1 MPRPVSQKLGAWLAA
16 ATIGLLTTTTSIE
29 TVRAREGLSLAD
41 LAGSY
46 SGRQG
51 GFDTLCFNAAGQPAD
66 CTDPSSVALSFNDA
80 EVLQGTLAPNGQF
93 CFTDTSV
100 FSPIAGSNAP
110 ATVLD
115 GILTGSI
122 TSYNPKTGSGTIS
135 FTDYSAAAGVS
146 CKLAIVVNP
155 SAAQPISH
163 GTADFAAG
171 AAPALHLDLV
181 VTSITAVDGSYGGIV
196 LGGTLYIQ
204 E

>member
-1 MPRPVSQKLGAWLAA
+1 MPRPVSHKLRAWLAA

-29 TVRAREGLSLAD
+29 TVRAGEGLSLAD

-66 CTDPSSVALSFNDA
+66 CTDPSSVALPFNEA
-80 EVLQGTLAPNGQF
+80 EVLQGTLAPDGQF

-100 FSPIAGSNAP
+100 FSPVAGSKAP

-122 TSYNPKTGSGTIS
+122 ASYNLNTGSGTIS

-155 SAAQPISH
+155 GGAQPISH

-171 AAPALHLDLV
+171 VAPALHLDLV

>member
-1 MPRPVSQKLGAWLAA
+1 MPRPVSHKLGAWLAA
-16 ATIGLLTTTTSIE
+16 VTIGLLTTTTSIE
-29 TVRAREGLSLAD
+29 TVRAGEGLSLAD

-66 CTDPSSVALSFNDA
+66 CADPSSVALPFNDA
-80 EVLQGTLAPNGQF
+80 EVLQGTLAPDGQF

-100 FSPIAGSNAP
+100 FSPVAGSKAP

-155 SAAQPISH
+155 SGAQPISH